1 MDTNVPDLNN
11 MLCMMRHLSHKAQNA
26 ENETQKSRT
35 WRVLFM
41 YQQLL
46 MDMGNALNSGPIQDP
61 KPKMKK
67 ARLLNSGLSH

>member
-1 MDTNVPDLNN
+1 VDTDVPDLNN

-35 WRVLFM
+35 WYVLLV

-46 MDMGNALNSGPIQDP
+46 MNMENVPNLGFI
-61 KPKMKK
+61 
-67 ARLLNSGLSH
+67 